1 MGTVPFCHVIKLS
14 IIDYLGMCKRGLSPF
29 ASRLIAL
36 VLFKVK
42 MVYIRFIGT
51 HDEYD
56 KLDDIKNI

>member
-1 MGTVPFCHVIKLS
+1 
-14 IIDYLGMCKRGLSPF
+14 
-29 ASRLIAL
+29 
-36 VLFKVK
+36 VK